1 MIPNC
6 DLSRENLSAGFSTR
20 SDIHQHVTHTLEI
33 SDLES
38 REILINKNKR
48 LCNEL
53 ILIFY
58 LAHCIFSR
66 PHSDLR
72 ALMAGEGNQARG
84 KGSAEAPCWSW
95 AKVWSGVPL
104 GTTKTSDCIHSRPD
118 AVNPVIGVS
127 QT

>member
-1 MIPNC
+1 MK
-6 DLSRENLSAGFSTR
+6 
-20 SDIHQHVTHTLEI
+20 QTLEI

-58 LAHCIFSR
+58 LAHFIFSR

-72 ALMAGEGNQARG
+72 ALMEMGTQLSFNGRTNHGILHRRVQMIM
-84 KGSAEAPCWSW
+84 
-95 AKVWSGVPL
+95 PL
-104 GTTKTSDCIHSRPD
+104 SDNID
-118 AVNPVIGVS
+118 
-127 QT
+127 

>member
-20 SDIHQHVTHTLEI
+20 SDINQHVKQTLEI

-38 REILINKNKR
+38 RKFLISKNKR

-58 LAHCIFSR
+58 LTHFIFSR

-72 ALMAGEGNQARG
+72 ALMGRGARRKA
-84 KGSAEAPCWSW
+84 KGAPRPL
-95 AKVWSGVPL
+95 VGPGQESGRGFP
-104 GTTKTSDCIHSRPD
+104 
-118 AVNPVIGVS
+118 
-127 QT
+127 

>member
-20 SDIHQHVTHTLEI
+20 SDINQHVKQTLEI

-38 REILINKNKR
+38 RKFLISKNKR

-58 LAHCIFSR
+58 LTHFIFSR

-72 ALMAGEGNQARG
+72 ALMGRG
-84 KGSAEAPCWSW
+84 TRRKAKGGPRPLVGPGQE
-95 AKVWSGVPL
+95 SGRGFP
-104 GTTKTSDCIHSRPD
+104 
-118 AVNPVIGVS
+118 
-127 QT
+127 

>member
-20 SDIHQHVTHTLEI
+20 SDINQHVKQTLEI

-38 REILINKNKR
+38 RKNLISKNKR

-53 ILIFY
+53 IRTLYMFTTTFRLKSAY
-58 LAHCIFSR
+58 
-66 PHSDLR
+66 
-72 ALMAGEGNQARG
+72 GEGNQAKG

-104 GTTKTSDCIHSRPD
+104 GTTKTSDCIYSRPD

-127 QT
+127 ET

>member
-20 SDIHQHVTHTLEI
+20 SDINQHVKQTLEI

-58 LAHCIFSR
+58 LAHFIFLR

-72 ALMAGEGNQARG
+72 ALMGRG
-84 KGSAEAPCWSW
+84 TRREVK
-95 AKVWSGVPL
+95 GVP
-104 GTTKTSDCIHSRPD
+104 RPL
-118 AVNPVIGVS
+118 VGPGQKS
-127 QT
+127 GRGFP

>member
-20 SDIHQHVTHTLEI
+20 SDINQHVKQTLEI

-38 REILINKNKR
+38 REILINQIKR

-58 LAHCIFSR
+58 LAHFIFSQGLSIER
-66 PHSDLR
+66 VKKLHIDFTD
-72 ALMAGEGNQARG
+72 NQ
-84 KGSAEAPCWSW
+84 KY
-95 AKVWSGVPL
+95 L
-104 GTTKTSDCIHSRPD
+104 
-118 AVNPVIGVS
+118 
-127 QT
+127 

>member
-20 SDIHQHVTHTLEI
+20 SDINQHVKQTLEI

-38 REILINKNKR
+38 RKFLISKNKR

-53 ILIFY
+53 ILIVY
-58 LAHCIFSR
+58 LTHFIFSR

-72 ALMAGEGNQARG
+72 ALMGRG
-84 KGSAEAPCWSW
+84 TRRKAKGAP
-95 AKVWSGVPL
+95 
-104 GTTKTSDCIHSRPD
+104 RPF
-118 AVNPVIGVS
+118 VRNNKNK
-127 QT
+127 

>member
-20 SDIHQHVTHTLEI
+20 SDINQHVKQTLEI

-53 ILIFY
+53 IFKYIISHTLYFTTAFRLKSAY
-58 LAHCIFSR
+58 
-66 PHSDLR
+66 
-72 ALMAGEGNQARG
+72 GEGNQARG
-84 KGSAEAPCWSW
+84 KRSAEAPYWSW

-118 AVNPVIGVS
+118 AVTLSSVFPIR
-127 QT
+127 